1 MHFITEQELQLKYRQ
16 GKLKTIM
23 LTDEERLTPGA
34 KQFLNDHQV
43 PLVSSDTL
51 SLSGEVT
58 NDTSAEMT
66 LANRRETFFLLLEVE
81 LWEAAVK
88 AHDVHS
94 ASCERIACLA
104 QSIRVIMTEDF
115 PELVFP
121 EVEDC
126 EETVLD
132 EITKAEVF
140 CPGGKVILK
149 LRRAIIQATA
159 LQTCVTSEQKLALEQ
174 SIDLI
179 KTEIC
184 LLGKL

>member
-66 LANRRETFFLLLEVE
+66 LANRRETFF
-81 LWEAAVK
+81 
-88 AHDVHS
+88 
-94 ASCERIACLA
+94 
-104 QSIRVIMTEDF
+104 F
-115 PELVFP
+115 Y
-121 EVEDC
+121 
-126 EETVLD
+126 
-132 EITKAEVF
+132 
-140 CPGGKVILK
+140 
-149 LRRAIIQATA
+149 
-159 LQTCVTSEQKLALEQ
+159 
-174 SIDLI
+174 
-179 KTEIC
+179 
-184 LLGKL
+184 